1 MRNCVLFLL
10 LKLDRKLPLRS
21 PAYILFLVM
30 KLLIIL
36 SAGTDKGDND
46 ADGKSSK
53 PPTNVCNEATPPSDL
68 PNGSTSSADAAPPD
82 APATATTCMEV
93 EVSEGTSAEQVA
105 SGSGSKEPEKQGI
118 ACTTKIKT
126 CDSDSARFH
135 PKSPE
140 HSPSSEDVDF
150 KVIFSKS
157 KYDITFP
164 LDDTVAQL
172 KDHLEVITGK
182 QCSCFGFLTVSRLFL
197 LWCFIISMYSRCSTY
212 YAKTHDQ
219 RIG

>member
-1 MRNCVLFLL
+1 MRNYFLILL
-10 LKLDRKLPLRS
+10 LKLGRKLSLRS
-21 PAYILFLVM
+21 PAHLLS
-30 KLLIIL
+30 LIIL

-82 APATATTCMEV
+82 APAAATATTCMEV
-93 EVSEGTSAEQVA
+93 EVSEGTSAEQLA

-172 KDHLEVITGK
+172 KDHLEVITG
-182 QCSCFGFLTVSRLFL
+182 T
-197 LWCFIISMYSRCSTY
+197 
-212 YAKTHDQ
+212 
-219 RIG
+219 